1 MRVKCSNMAL
11 YRQGGDTPR
20 ITAMSEQ
27 FNDICR
33 ELESWYNQGHGRYVL
48 EQTRSALVSR
58 LETAFG
64 YHILQLG
71 PVRGHS
77 LLAASPI
84 NHRIHAGERGGNGV
98 GLVCEADEIPLD
110 SDSVDVIVAHH
121 CIEFSPN
128 PHQVLR
134 ELQRIL
140 TPQGH
145 LLLVGFNPLSLRGL
159 GTMVRRLHRRSPWRN
174 YQPVSE
180 GRLTDWLRLVGCAP
194 ESHQF
199 IYALP
204 PVGRGRLYDALQRG
218 DSWLCR
224 HNLPI
229 GGLYVVHA
237 IKQVAGI
244 HPPRL
249 SLRSRGERLIGLA
262 VPKPGAATSPAPKVH
277 RVADRGPSANGDSA
291 V

>member
-1 MRVKCSNMAL
+1 
-11 YRQGGDTPR
+11 
-20 ITAMSEQ
+20 MSEQ
-27 FNDICR
+27 FNQIYR
-33 ELESWYNQGHGRYVL
+33 ELESWYDSGQGRYAL
-48 EQTRSALVSR
+48 EQIRATLASK

-71 PVRGHS
+71 PVRGEN

-84 NHRIHAGERGGNGV
+84 NHHIHAGERGGQGV
-98 GLVCEADEIPLD
+98 GLLCEADEIPLD

-121 CIEFSPN
+121 CMEFSAN

-134 ELQRIL
+134 ELQRVL

-145 LLLVGFNPLSLRGL
+145 LLLVGFNPMSLRGVA
-159 GTMVRRLHRRSPWRN
+159 TMVRRLNRRSPWRH

-180 GRLTDWLRLVGCAP
+180 GRVTDWLRLLGCPP
-194 ESHQF
+194 ESRRF
-199 IYALP
+199 VYSIP
-204 PVGRGRLYDALQRG
+204 PLGRGRLREALRRG
-218 DSWLCR
+218 DHWLCR

-237 IKQVAGI
+237 IKQVAGV

-249 SLRSRGERLIGLA
+249 RLRSRSERLIGLA
-262 VPKPGAATSPAPKVH
+262 VPKAGPAASPAPKVH
-277 RVADRGPSANGDSA
+277 RIGASEPGAHGDSA
-291 V
+291 A

>member
-1 MRVKCSNMAL
+1 
-11 YRQGGDTPR
+11 
-20 ITAMSEQ
+20 MSEQ

-33 ELESWYNQGHGRYVL
+33 ELESWYSQGQGRYVL
-48 EQTRSALVSR
+48 QQTQATLATR

-64 YHILQLG
+64 YHILQIG
-71 PVRGHS
+71 PVRGQN
-77 LLAASPI
+77 LLQASPI
-84 NHRIHAGERGGNGV
+84 NHSIHAGERGGEGI
-98 GLVCEADEIPLD
+98 GLVCEADQIPLD

-121 CIEFSPN
+121 CIELSEN

-134 ELQRIL
+134 ELQRVL

-159 GTMVRRLHRRSPWRN
+159 ATMVRRLHRRSPWRF
-174 YQPVSE
+174 YHPVSE
-180 GRLTDWLRLVGCAP
+180 GRLTDWLRLVGCTP
-194 ESHQF
+194 ESRQF

-204 PVGRGRLYDALQRG
+204 PVGKGRINEALRRG
-218 DSWLCR
+218 DSWLYR

-249 SLRSRGERLIGLA
+249 SLRRRSERLIGLA
-262 VPKPGAATSPAPKVH
+262 VPKPGAAASPAPKVH
-277 RVADRGPSANGDSA
+277 RVGGSVPSANGDTA
-291 V
+291 A

>member
-1 MRVKCSNMAL
+1 
-11 YRQGGDTPR
+11 
-20 ITAMSEQ
+20 MSEQ
-27 FNDICR
+27 FNQICR
-33 ELESWYNQGHGRYVL
+33 ELESWYDSGQGTYAL
-48 EQTRSALVSR
+48 EQLRAVLASK

-84 NHRIHAGERGGNGV
+84 NHRIHAGERGGAGV

-121 CIEFSPN
+121 CIEFSAN

-134 ELQRIL
+134 ELQRVL

-145 LLLVGFNPLSLRGL
+145 LLLVGFNPMSLRGL
-159 GTMVRRLHRRSPWRN
+159 ATMARRLNRHSPWRK

-180 GRLTDWLRLVGCAP
+180 GRVTDWLRLVGCTP
-194 ESHQF
+194 ESRHF
-199 IYALP
+199 VYALP
-204 PVGRGRLYDALQRG
+204 PLGGGRLRDALERG
-218 DSWLCR
+218 DRWLCR

-237 IKQVAGI
+237 IKQVAGV
-244 HPPRL
+244 HAPRL
-249 SLRSRGERLIGLA
+249 RLRRRSERLIGLA
-262 VPKPGAATSPAPKVH
+262 VPKAGPAASPAPKVH
-277 RVADRGPSANGDSA
+277 RIGSSRAGANGDSA
-291 V
+291 A